1 MWQFQDIPSP
11 SWRWI
16 HIFHTQEFRTLK
28 PPRHSE
34 ASSSASYRLARILM
48 AVDSDPWKNAAPI
61 EFIIPLEWKK
71 WRNTSSPTD
80 VDLLS
85 WAYHPSARENGLPL
99 VRLVGF
105 AGKSNMTE
113 RIRQKVRQRSAW
125 NRRTLVAGLH
135 SNSQPLWYQLFHGF
149 SKRYWMLW

>member
-1 MWQFQDIPSP
+1 VAIPGY
-11 SWRWI
+11 
-16 HIFHTQEFRTLK
+16 
-28 PPRHSE
+28 SE
-34 ASSSASYRLARILM
+34 PIMEMNSYLSHARIPDLK
-48 AVDSDPWKNAAPI
+48 ATKAFGSLFFCLLQIGKDFDGSGLR
-61 EFIIPLEWKK
+61 PLKKCCSHWVHHPFGMEK